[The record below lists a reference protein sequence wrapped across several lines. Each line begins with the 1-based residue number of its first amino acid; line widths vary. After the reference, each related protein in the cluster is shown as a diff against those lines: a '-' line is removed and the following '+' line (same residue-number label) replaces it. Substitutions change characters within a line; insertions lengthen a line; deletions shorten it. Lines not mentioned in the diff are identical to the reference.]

1 MVPALLAVSVVAVS
15 LVVGRLAKLDARELA
30 LQTAGM
36 GAAALIFYGLVLLVA

>member
-1 MVPALLAVSVVAVS
+1 MVLALLLASVVIVS

-36 GAAALIFYGLVLLVA
+36 GAAALAFYGLVLLVA